1 MSKITFRADDDLV
14 DAIEGFDASKS
25 EVMRRA
31 LRAYLD
37 DAAARGSGSRG
48 GSLDDALAER
58 VDELVGAAMQRHA
71 GGPQDVN
78 VNVTLDHPDARGAES
93 EAEGSP
99 DAAAEPQ
106 SDAQNVRS
114 DTYDR
119 QGAPDRAGVACGG
132 CGGPIEPSRAFCPT
146 CGEPADV
153 GRCEC
158 GEELR
163 SDWAFCPGCG
173 TRTPAADV
181 LDRGRSDGV

>member
-58 VDELVGAAMQRHA
+58 VDELVASAMQRHA

-78 VNVTLDHPDARGAES
+78 VNVTLDHPEARQAEP
-93 EAEGSP
+93 EAAARE
-99 DAAAEPQ
+99 DAAPELP
-106 SDAQNVRS
+106 SDAS
-114 DTYDR
+114 DRLSDPQER
-119 QGAPDRAGVACGG
+119 QQAPDRAAVACGG
-132 CGGPIEPSRAFCPT
+132 CGEPIEASHAFCPT
-146 CGEPADV
+146 CGEPAAV